1 MQTNG
6 AVDRSLLLGTLHGS
20 ARDSLLPLDFGISLL
35 DFGLS
40 ACPIKETRPIFAA
53 KRLFLSL
60 PYLSAFRLQP
70 WAILYSCFAAKIWLA
85 TLLMLAGEQSTTLS

>member
-40 ACPIKETRPIFAA
+40 PIKETRPIFAA

-60 PYLSAFRLQP
+60 PYLSAFGL
-70 WAILYSCFAAKIWLA
+70 
-85 TLLMLAGEQSTTLS
+85 